1 MAIGYFLR
9 AGDKTTCGGQI
20 LTGDHTMQWYGVAGA
35 REGDIV
41 SCGKHSGKY
50 HIIGGV
56 SSMWLENR
64 KHAGTL
70 ESISSCPCHSK
81 FIPSIQDCYSNDEES
96 ISRAYSP
103 PITQDKSIAP
113 QQHFNSSQSTY
124 SGYAIRECSNAD
136 ERLSD
141 GVYIW
146 TERVEAGHSY
156 ISIHKNNYIHVFTY
170 GRFGRTGTSGVA
182 GDGILIYLQDEDARN
197 YFRHELYKMNARV
210 FSINDANIN
219 KTYQHF
225 YSLWKN
231 GTKPTW
237 LPQNAGEATKNHGH
251 VIDVYDLSSSNC
263 TTHTV
268 HGLKAGGS
276 KIFNSSYTPIRT
288 QYPIE
293 REESFVIPLSLED
306 YLDSK
311 KHDFSALA
319 IIEMTDVFKE
329 KYPNINSGK
338 PIEKG
343 VKQSGYEAGTQSLS
357 TVGSS
362 GISSEGS
369 GGSFGSTFD
378 TETPDES

>member
-9 AGDKTTCGGQI
+9 VGDKTTCGGQI
-20 LTGDHTMQWYGVAGA
+20 LTGDDTFQFYGRSAA
-35 REGDIV
+35 RQGDIV
-41 SCGKHSGKY
+41 TCGKHSGTY
-50 HIIGGV
+50 NILGGISNV
-56 SSMWLENR
+56 WGNGQMM
-64 KHAGTL
+64 AGTL
-70 ESISSCPCHSK
+70 DSFSSCPCK
-81 FIPSIQDCYSNDEES
+81 ARLINSITDCYSKEGELM
-96 ISRAYSP
+96 SRSYNP
-103 PITQDKSIAP
+103 VVQDKPIAP

-124 SGYAIRECSNAD
+124 NEYAIGVCDRAD
-136 ERLSD
+136 EQLSD
-141 GVYIW
+141 GVYVW

-156 ISIHKNNYIHVFTY
+156 ISIHKDNHIHVFTY
-170 GRFGRTGTSGVA
+170 GRFGRTGTAGVA
-182 GDGILIYLQDEDARN
+182 GDGILIYLQGEDARN

-210 FSINDANIN
+210 FSINDADVE

-225 YSLWKN
+225 YSLWIN

-237 LPQNAGEATKNHGH
+237 LPQNAGEATKNYGH

-276 KIFNSSYTPIRT
+276 KIFNSSYTPTRT

-311 KHDFSALA
+311 KHDFSSLA
-319 IIEMTDVFKE
+319 IIEMTGVFKE

-338 PIEKG
+338 PTEKG

-362 GISSEGS
+362 GISSEGA
-369 GGSFGSTFD
+369 GGIFGSTFNA
-378 TETPDES
+378 ETPDES

>member
-9 AGDKTTCGGQI
+9 VGDKTTCGGQI
-20 LTGDHTMQWYGVAGA
+20 LTGDDTFQFYGRSAA
-35 REGDIV
+35 RQGDIV
-41 SCGKHSGKY
+41 TCGKHSGTY
-50 HIIGGV
+50 NILGGV
-56 SSMWLENR
+56 SNVWGNGRMM
-64 KHAGTL
+64 AGTL
-70 ESISSCPCHSK
+70 DSFSSCPCK
-81 FIPSIQDCYSNDEES
+81 ARLINSITDCYSKEDEPM
-96 ISRAYSP
+96 SRAYNLVV
-103 PITQDKSIAP
+103 QDKPIAP
-113 QQHFNSSQSTY
+113 HQHFNSSQSTY
-124 SGYAIRECSNAD
+124 NEYAIGVCDRAD
-136 ERLSD
+136 EQLSD
-141 GVYIW
+141 GVYVW

-156 ISIHKNNYIHVFTY
+156 ISIHKDNHIHVFTY
-170 GRFGRTGTSGVA
+170 GRFGRTGTAGVA
-182 GDGILIYLQDEDARN
+182 GDGILIYLQGEDARN

-210 FSINDANIN
+210 FSINDADVE

-225 YSLWKN
+225 YSLWIN

-237 LPQNAGEATKNHGH
+237 LPQNAGEATKNYGH

-276 KIFNSSYTPIRT
+276 KIFNSSYTPTRT

-311 KHDFSALA
+311 KHDFSSLT
-319 IIEMTDVFKE
+319 IIEMTGVFKE

-338 PIEKG
+338 PTEKG

-369 GGSFGSTFD
+369 GGIFGSTFD
-378 TETPDES
+378 AETPDES